1 MGTQLEGE
9 RMQESA
15 FKVTEEKGL
24 MQIVK
29 DGSIFGNRF
38 VSFIYMLW
46 Y

>member
-1 MGTQLEGE
+1 
-9 RMQESA
+9 
-15 FKVTEEKGL
+15 

-46 Y
+46 YWPIGGWLPFLDHK